1 MCKLFRGMLTINST
15 TSLSCPSLPF
25 PQEQAS
31 QRQAQLQQRIAEAE
45 LAARRDKEEA
55 RMSRVPSL
63 HRHTQATVHFNEPDH
78 LSPARSSQDLL
89 RSPSMLLVSGP
100 EPTHAD
106 MQDAVQ
112 PQSIV
117 HSSKQSLKPRDATQ
131 SDSSKAGHVQKKG
144 GRQQQSE
151 VRGRRRGTPSRIP
164 VKQQT
169 ATRTISRQTQRR
181 GPRAEQPPQPVPCDA
196 PLHRVESPPVPALAK
211 KLGQGKNCS
220 SNTTTICP
228 PLVRAK
234 SPPVPALAKK
244 LYPDSQTLRSHSPPV
259 PALAKKL
266 DPDSQTHRSHSP
278 PVPALAKKLHPD
290 SQTHRSHSPPVPA
303 LAGRLQQPYSQTH
316 RSHSPPVPTLAE
328 KLQTVRTSSQLHLSP
343 PTQPALPQVVEEAHS
358 MPIDRPPSCTLTTT
372 PLLPSLPS
380 HTLAST
386 TQNVVTIPP
395 APSSLP
401 SQGSLPLAPMT
412 TNRQQTI
419 LQQLETLRQVLDN
432 CHNHRAHI

>member
-1 MCKLFRGMLTINST
+1 
-15 TSLSCPSLPF
+15 
-25 PQEQAS
+25 
-31 QRQAQLQQRIAEAE
+31 
-45 LAARRDKEEA
+45 
-55 RMSRVPSL
+55 MSRVPSL
-63 HRHTQATVHFNEPDH
+63 HRHTQATVHFHEPDH

-89 RSPSMLLVSGP
+89 RSPSMLLVSSP

-106 MQDAVQ
+106 MQDTVQ

-117 HSSKQSLKPRDATQ
+117 HNSKQSLKPRDGTQ
-131 SDSSKAGHVQKKG
+131 SDSSKTGNVQKKG

-169 ATRTISRQTQRR
+169 ATRTMSKHTQPARR
-181 GPRAEQPPQPVPCDA
+181 EPRVEQLPQPVLCDA
-196 PLHRVESPPVPALAK
+196 PLCRVKSPPVPALAK

-228 PLVRAK
+228 SLVRAK

-244 LYPDSQTLRSHSPPV
+244 LQPDL
-259 PALAKKL
+259 
-266 DPDSQTHRSHSP
+266 QTHRSHSP
-278 PVPALAKKLHPD
+278 PVPALASRLQWPD
-290 SQTHRSHSPPVPA
+290 SQTLQSHSPPVPA
-303 LAGRLQQPYSQTH
+303 LAGRLQQPDSQTLQ
-316 RSHSPPVPTLAE
+316 SHSPPVPTLAK

-343 PTQPALPQVVEEAHS
+343 PTQPALPQVVEEAYS

-372 PLLPSLPS
+372 PLLPSPPS

-386 TQNVVTIPP
+386 TQNVVTISP

-419 LQQLETLRQVLDN
+419 LQQLETLRQV
-432 CHNHRAHI
+432 HRELSQS